1 VKTFCDATQP
11 HITTQCFGSLGGTV
25 EVLLPTRTSQ
35 DDIYRLKKNNYQ
47 IVEYKSQTKKFD
59 YSFNVS
65 TGIFTINDI
74 NRTEDDTYSIEA
86 QNRNGINLSNIQF
99 HLSIQGE

>member
-1 VKTFCDATQP
+1 MKVQ
-11 HITTQCFGSLGGTV
+11 
-25 EVLLPTRTSQ
+25 LPKTSQ
-35 DDIYRLKKNNYQ
+35 DDIKLKKNNYL
-47 IVEYKSQTKKFD
+47 IEYKSQTNNVD

-86 QNRNGINLSNIQF
+86 QNRNGFNSSNIQF
-99 HLSIQGE
+99 NLSIQGE

>member
-1 VKTFCDATQP
+1 M
-11 HITTQCFGSLGGTV
+11 
-25 EVLLPTRTSQ
+25 EVQLPKTSQ

-47 IVEYKSQTKKFD
+47 IVEYKSQTKNVD
-59 YSFNVS
+59 YSLNVS

-74 NRTEDDTYSIEA
+74 NRTEDGTYSIEA

-99 HLSIQGE
+99 HISIEGE

>member
-1 VKTFCDATQP
+1 M
-11 HITTQCFGSLGGTV
+11 
-25 EVLLPTRTSQ
+25 EVQLPTKTSQ
-35 DDIYRLKKNNYQ
+35 DDIYNLKKDNVK
-47 IVEYKSQTKKFD
+47 IVEYKSETKNVD
-59 YSFNVS
+59 YSFNVN

-86 QNRNGINLSNIQF
+86 RKGVDLSNTQF